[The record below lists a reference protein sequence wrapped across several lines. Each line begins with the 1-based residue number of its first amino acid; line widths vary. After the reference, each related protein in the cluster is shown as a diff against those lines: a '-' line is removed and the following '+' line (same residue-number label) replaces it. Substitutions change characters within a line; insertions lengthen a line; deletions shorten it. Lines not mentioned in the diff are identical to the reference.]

1 MYNVQNVNGDAN
13 NNKCFI
19 ANRDPRLSR
28 SKKVEKIGDQYKNEC
43 NELKKKNNIENCI
56 VEASL
61 VFLSCTYDVRQH
73 FWFLFVWCHSISCSM
88 YFVDF
93 IFGFVCCY
101 SRCAHLL
108 RVLVAWPFFHMHTSV
123 VFCYFFIFSIWQE
136 ENMQAAYRVKICI
149 WHETAAENQLT
160 SWQIWLSYHKQ
171 PSPFFF
177 F

>member
-73 FWFLFVWCHSISCSM
+73 F
-88 YFVDF
+88 
-93 IFGFVCCY
+93 
-101 SRCAHLL
+101 
-108 RVLVAWPFFHMHTSV
+108 
-123 VFCYFFIFSIWQE
+123 
-136 ENMQAAYRVKICI
+136 
-149 WHETAAENQLT
+149 
-160 SWQIWLSYHKQ
+160 
-171 PSPFFF
+171 
-177 F
+177 